1 MMIRF
6 AVGLLLT
13 LSLVAQV
20 VAATEHTL
28 VINNGRVIDPES
40 GLDAIRHVGISGAE
54 IVTISG
60 QPLSGEASPDWN

>member
-6 AVGLLLT
+6 TVGLLLT

-54 IVTISG
+54 IVTISE